1 MTTRNSAAA
10 MAGAC
15 LACLLAGCTSMG
27 GTSGDDNLTDGLDKD
42 QAVFFSSAGGEN
54 CASKS
59 VWGALVGG
67 IAGAVIG
74 SSQDSKGA
82 LVGALVGAGV
92 GAAGACVYGLVEN
105 YQYDKDRANASNHEA
120 HLKAEIAQVDAENQA
135 LANMTSKLKTE
146 LAANRAEIKR
156 LKNDLKKG
164 TVSRDAAKTK
174 LAAMKKETDGYRK
187 TLAEAKKHQ
196 EIYIR
201 DSANARNN
209 GFTTQADELDA
220 KVALSQKKVK
230 SLENQIRIMEEEQEA
245 LKV

>member
-120 HLKAEIAQVDAENQA
+120 HLKAEIA
-135 LANMTSKLKTE
+135 NMTSKLKTE

-164 TVSRDAAKTK
+164 SVSRDAAKAK
-174 LAAMKKETDGYRK
+174 LASMKQETDGYRK

-220 KVALSQKKVK
+220 KIALSQKKVN
-230 SLENQIRIMEEEQEA
+230 SLEKELKIMEEEQEA

>member
-82 LVGALVGAGV
+82 LVGAGV

-164 TVSRDAAKTK
+164 SVSRDAAKAK
-174 LAAMKKETDGYRK
+174 LASMKQETDGYRK

-220 KVALSQKKVK
+220 KIALSQKKVN
-230 SLENQIRIMEEEQEA
+230 SLEKELKIMEEEQEA

>member
-82 LVGALVGAGV
+82 LVGALVGAS
-92 GAAGACVYGLVEN
+92 APPAP
-105 YQYDKDRANASNHEA
+105 AS
-120 HLKAEIAQVDAENQA
+120 
-135 LANMTSKLKTE
+135 T
-146 LAANRAEIKR
+146 
-156 LKNDLKKG
+156 
-164 TVSRDAAKTK
+164 
-174 LAAMKKETDGYRK
+174 
-187 TLAEAKKHQ
+187 
-196 EIYIR
+196 
-201 DSANARNN
+201 
-209 GFTTQADELDA
+209 
-220 KVALSQKKVK
+220 ALSRTTSTTRTAQMPRTTRPT
-230 SLENQIRIMEEEQEA
+230 SRQRLPRSTRRTRLLPI
-245 LKV
+245 

>member
-59 VWGALVGG
+59 VWGALVG
-67 IAGAVIG
+67 
-74 SSQDSKGA
+74 
-82 LVGALVGAGV
+82 AGV

-120 HLKAEIAQVDAENQA
+120 HLKAEIAQIDAENQA

-164 TVSRDAAKTK
+164 SVSRDAAKAK
-174 LAAMKKETDGYRK
+174 LASMKQETDGYRK

-220 KVALSQKKVK
+220 KIALSQKKVN
-230 SLENQIRIMEEEQEA
+230 SLEKELKIMEEEQEA

>member
-92 GAAGACVYGLVEN
+92 GAAGTCVYGLVEN

-164 TVSRDAAKTK
+164 SVSRDGQGQAC
-174 LAAMKKETDGYRK
+174 LH
-187 TLAEAKKHQ
+187 EAGDRWLQ
-196 EIYIR
+196 E
-201 DSANARNN
+201 DP
-209 GFTTQADELDA
+209 G
-220 KVALSQKKVK
+220 
-230 SLENQIRIMEEEQEA
+230 
-245 LKV
+245 